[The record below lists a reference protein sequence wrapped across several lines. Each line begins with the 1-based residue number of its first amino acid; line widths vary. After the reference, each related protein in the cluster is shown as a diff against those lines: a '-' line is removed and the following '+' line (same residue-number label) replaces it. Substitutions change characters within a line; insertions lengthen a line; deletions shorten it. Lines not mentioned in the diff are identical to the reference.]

1 MKIHLAEHMG
11 FCFGVKRAI
20 ELAQQSAND
29 HAGPIYTLGP
39 LIHNPQVVSR
49 LSRQGI
55 EVIEDLDAIDQ
66 GTVII
71 RSHGVGPEIYRRAEA
86 KGLTLVDAT
95 CPHVKK
101 AQQAA
106 SQLAAKEY
114 QVVILGDAD
123 HPEVKSIIAWAG
135 SDPIVIAGEEQ
146 TAELPVFPKLGVV
159 AQTTFS
165 IELFDRILTI
175 LQTKCQ
181 EIQIDRTICTATDM
195 RQQTAKKLAGQ
206 VDIMVVVGGKNSA
219 NTTHLADLCRETGV
233 KTYHIETA
241 SELKQYWFEGVR
253 QVGITAGASTP
264 QWIIEEVYTTMQQL
278 EQDDRLKHLEPG
290 MIIQGTVVDV
300 RSDEV
305 FVDVGYKAEGIIPLS
320 ELAFPAPEKA
330 SDAVEKGQVIDVI
343 VLDAD
348 SAEGSVKLSKVQADK
363 QIAWTKLEEALRE
376 NRILEA
382 KVLGAIKGGLSV
394 AVLGIRG
401 FVPASQVDL
410 KYTENLSEYA
420 GQTIQCLAVE
430 VIPEKSKVILSRRA
444 LLEAEKGRLEKELF
458 AKWKVGDQLQG
469 IVTRLADFGA
479 FVDLGGIE
487 GLIHISD
494 LSWQR
499 VKSPSEVV
507 NVGDTVQVIIVKLD
521 GEKKRIGLSLKQTM
535 PDPWFAAAQEYQ
547 EGMTVSGV
555 ITRTAKFGAFA
566 ELKPGVEG
574 LIHISELA
582 DHRIND
588 AKEAVTA
595 GQKVTLKVLGV
606 DKKNK
611 KISLSLIQ
619 AKQDEER
626 ADFSRFI
633 KEETGLGVTIGDK
646 LGYLFKDK
654 HND

>member
-1 MKIHLAEHMG
+1 MKIQLAEHMG

-20 ELAQQSAND
+20 DLAQENAND
-29 HAGPIYTLGP
+29 HTGKIYTLGP

-55 EVIEDLDAIDQ
+55 AVAENIDAINQ

-71 RSHGVGPEIYRRAEA
+71 RSHGVGPEVYRRAEA
-86 KGLTLVDAT
+86 KGLTIVDAT

-106 SQLAAKEY
+106 ARLAASGY
-114 QVVILGDAD
+114 QVIILGDAD

-135 SDPIVIAGEEQ
+135 SDPIVIGSEEQ
-146 TAELPVFPKLGVV
+146 AAELPVFPKLGVV

-165 IELFDRILTI
+165 IELFDCILAV

-195 RQQTAKKLAGQ
+195 RQQTARKLAGQ
-206 VDIMVVVGGKNSA
+206 VDVMVVVGGKNSA
-219 NTTHLADLCRETGV
+219 NTTHLADLCRQTGV

-241 SELKQYWFEGVR
+241 SELKQHWFEGAR

-264 QWIIEEVYTTMQQL
+264 QWIIEEVYTTMQQM
-278 EQDDRLKHLEPG
+278 EQDDRLKRLEPG
-290 MIIQGTVVDV
+290 MLIQGTVVDV
-300 RSDEV
+300 RQDEV
-305 FVDVGYKAEGIIPLS
+305 FVDVGYKAEGIIALS
-320 ELAFPAPEKA
+320 ELAFPAPAKA
-330 SDAVEKGQVIDVI
+330 SDAVEKGQVIDVV
-343 VLDAD
+343 VLDAN

-363 QIAWTKLEEALRE
+363 QVAWTKLEEALRE
-376 NRILEA
+376 NRTLEA

-401 FVPASQVDL
+401 FMPASQVDL

-420 GQTIQCLAVE
+420 GQTIQCLAIE
-430 VIPEKSKVILSRRA
+430 VVPEKSKVVLSRRA
-444 LLEAEKGRLEKELF
+444 LLEAEKERLGKELF
-458 AKWKVGDQLQG
+458 AKWKVGDQVHG
-469 IVTRLADFGA
+469 TVTRLADFGA

-507 NVGDTVQVIIVKLD
+507 NAGDAVQVIIVKLD
-521 GEKKRIGLSLKQTM
+521 SENKRIGLSLKQTM
-535 PDPWFAAAQEYQ
+535 PDPWFTAAEEYR

-555 ITRTAKFGAFA
+555 ITRTSKFGAFA
-566 ELKPGVEG
+566 ELKAGVEG
-574 LIHISELA
+574 LIHISELT

-595 GQKVTLKVLGV
+595 GQKVTVKILGV

-611 KISLSLIQ
+611 KISLSLNQ

-626 ADFSRFI
+626 ADYSRFI

-646 LGYLFKDK
+646 LGYLFK